1 MRPEEARALG
11 AQADEVGAGAILD
24 ADLLRIDADLRA
36 AGRHASLSLRSR
48 TQPTRWFAIGLRAQV
63 VDGWRERIDD
73 TPAEGDLAQEG
84 PRATPR

>member
-11 AQADEVGAGAILD
+11 GQPDEVGAGAILD

-48 TQPTRWFAIGLRAQV
+48 TQPTRWFAIGLRSRLL
-63 VDGWRERIDD
+63 DGWRDRANDGPVEDH
-73 TPAEGDLAQEG
+73 LAG
-84 PRATPR
+84 RGLAD